1 MRIDLSKGP
10 VAKNFLAF
18 SWPLVASNL
27 LQRCYSLADM
37 FIVGYAL
44 GSNALVAVGSTFT
57 LTTTL
62 NATILGLCMGAGSLF
77 SFHVGRRDDKA
88 LESTVATSFAF
99 IGFVCVV
106 LLSISFMV
114 LGELQNFLSVP
125 DETWWYMMSYLQIV
139 FTGIVA
145 TFIYSFFACLVRAQG
160 DSLAPF
166 LFLALAS
173 VMNIGLDFLLVVV
186 FGFGSAGAGWAS
198 VSAQYVSAGGMAFY
212 AWRTCPAARSAF
224 KLSAIKPDGARV
236 VARYSLFTALEQL
249 TLGASTVAVQPFV
262 TAAGESAVAAF
273 AVVSRIA
280 SLASSPLQGVGKA
293 VCTFVAQNEGA
304 ADASGLAAPDH
315 GRLVSGARVS
325 LAVSIALAVTCGCIA
340 LATARSL
347 TALAGVSLDAD
358 AYEWGLS
365 YLKVSCPLIFIE
377 GAVYLQLG
385 YFRGSGA
392 PQLSFALALME
403 LLVRVCVTALAIASF
418 GAAGASAALWWS
430 APIARVVALIAGCVL
445 MKQAGSRTDVSL
457 RSRFQS

>member
-1 MRIDLSKGP
+1 MRIDLSKGL
-10 VAKNFLAF
+10 VAKSFLAF
-18 SWPLVASNL
+18 SWPLIASNL

-88 LESTVATSFAF
+88 LESIVATSFAF

-106 LLSISFMV
+106 ILSISFLV
-114 LGELQNFLSVP
+114 LGQLQNFLSVP

-173 VMNIGLDFLLVVV
+173 VMNIGLDLLLVVAL
-186 FGFGSAGAGWAS
+186 GFGSAGAGWAS
-198 VSAQYVSAGGMAFY
+198 VLAQYVSAGCMAFY
-212 AWRTCPAARSAF
+212 AWHTCPTARSVF
-224 KLSAIKPDGARV
+224 KLSAIKPSGMRV
-236 VARYSLFTALEQL
+236 VARYSLFTASEQL
-249 TLGASTVAVQPFV
+249 VLGASTVAMQPFV
-262 TAAGESAVAAF
+262 TAAGETAVAAF

-304 ADASGLAAPDH
+304 ADASGLSAPDR
-315 GRLVSGARVS
+315 GRLAAGARAS
-325 LAVSIALAVTCGCIA
+325 FAISIVLSVACGCIA
-340 LATARSL
+340 LVTVRSL
-347 TALAGVSLDAD
+347 TAFAGITLDAD
-358 AYEWGLS
+358 AYDWGLS

-392 PQLSFALALME
+392 PQLSFGLALVE
-403 LLVRVCVTALAIASF
+403 LLVRVCVAASATVF
-418 GAAGASAALWWS
+418 FAAGAASVVFWWS
-430 APIARVVALIAGCVL
+430 APIARAVALACGCVL
-445 MKQAGSRTDVSL
+445 MKRACSREAASL